1 MQNNKPY
8 RKLQGKIVEV
18 YGSQRNFSDKIGL
31 SDVSV
36 THKLSGKTTF
46 RIDDI
51 VKWSI
56 ALGITRD
63 EVGNYFFANSLQN
76 D

>member
-1 MQNNKPY
+1 MQNTKPY

-18 YGSQRNFSDKIGL
+18 YGSQRNFSEKIGL

-36 THKLSGKTTF
+36 THKLSGKSAF

-51 VKWSI
+51 VKWSV
-56 ALGITRD
+56 ALGISRD
-63 EVGNYFFANSLQN
+63 EVGNYFFANKL
-76 D
+76 